1 MPKKVEVKN
10 DKSNGATRVN
20 PQEFVLAWQESET
33 IDDVAERLGMNKMS
47 VRQRA
52 YSYRRKGVPL
62 KSMRTGANKVDW
74 ESLVA
79 LANASA
85 PPTTTN

>member
-1 MPKKVEVKN
+1 MPKKKVE
-10 DKSNGATRVN
+10 DNGASKVKVN
-20 PQEFVLAWQESET
+20 PQEFVLAWQESDT

-74 ESLVA
+74 ESLKA
-79 LANASA
+79 LAAASA
-85 PPTTTN
+85 PSTTIN

>member
-1 MPKKVEVKN
+1 MPKKKVE
-10 DKSNGATRVN
+10 DNGASKVIVT
-20 PQEFVLAWQESET
+20 PEEFVLAWQESDT
-33 IDDVAERLGMNKMS
+33 IDAVAERVGMNKMS

-74 ESLVA
+74 ESLKA
-79 LANASA
+79 LATASA
-85 PPTTTN
+85 PSTTIN